1 MEAVGC
7 FLEQE
12 RKQTRLNARN
22 PIVMNRLISLPT
34 LAVAALALS
43 APATGFAKDKHY
55 DHSHSRAVYVQPY
68 CAPQGS
74 PGYRPYYSSRPSVSV
89 GFYTT
94 PSYYRS
100 SSYYYDSYPTRTYYR
115 GIPRASYS
123 YRESAS
129 YSDDLAVD
137 VQRTLARR
145 GFYRG
150 EIDGDVGPGTR
161 AAIRAFQ
168 YSRGLTVTGRID
180 SSLLRALGL
189 S

>member
-1 MEAVGC
+1 MKHLFA
-7 FLEQE
+7 
-12 RKQTRLNARN
+12 
-22 PIVMNRLISLPT
+22 LPT
-34 LAVAALALS
+34 VAVAALAL
-43 APATGFAKDKHY
+43 ATPATVFAKDKHKHHHH
-55 DHSHSRAVYVQPY
+55 HSAVYVQPY
-68 CAPQGS
+68 CAPHVS
-74 PGYRPYYSSRPSVSV
+74 YGYRPYYYSRPSVSV
-89 GFYTT
+89 GFYST

-100 SSYYYDSYPTRTYYR
+100 SGYYYDSYPSRTYYR

-123 YRESAS
+123 YRESSS

-137 VQRTLARR
+137 VQRVLARR
-145 GFYRG
+145 GYYHG

-161 AAIRAFQ
+161 AAIRSFQ